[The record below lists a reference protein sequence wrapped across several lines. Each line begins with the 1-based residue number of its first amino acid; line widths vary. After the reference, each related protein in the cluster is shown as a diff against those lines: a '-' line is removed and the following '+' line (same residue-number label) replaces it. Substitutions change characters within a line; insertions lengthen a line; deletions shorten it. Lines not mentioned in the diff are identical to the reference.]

1 VGLHVADGEG
11 LLREVSQAGTGVP
24 SATGRASFEQEAGVG
39 LLLVFGRMPEAV
51 VAHLVE
57 TLGEDVEQEAAEE
70 SAAPIAG
77 IMDVDRRGSRMDYE
91 ETGVT
96 SGELAKQKPSTSG
109 WLRDRS
115 TPRRYPHV
123 CEALRHFTAGS
134 RVSLEVGCGGKQYG
148 PYVDGKH
155 FGLDLKKG
163 HYPGV
168 GADVIGSGLCM
179 PVRSGSV
186 DTVFMVATLLFMEE
200 WQRPVDECC
209 RVVRTG
215 GRYVIL
221 DYKPRIAVR
230 LGYPGRFTPQSL
242 LARLA
247 VNGLQ
252 GQLHTE
258 FLPVHH
264 VGPLRV
270 QWVRRAVSRVL
281 NLASSWIVVSAVKT
295 QTAPER

>member
-1 VGLHVADGEG
+1 MHQTTPIGL
-11 LLREVSQAGTGVP
+11 SQ
-24 SATGRASFEQEAGVG
+24 S
-39 LLLVFGRMPEAV
+39 
-51 VAHLVE
+51 H
-57 TLGEDVEQEAAEE
+57 
-70 SAAPIAG
+70 
-77 IMDVDRRGSRMDYE
+77 RRGDIQAIHVR
-91 ETGVT
+91 
-96 SGELAKQKPSTSG
+96 K
-109 WLRDRS
+109 RS
-115 TPRRYPHV
+115 QDFL
-123 CEALRHFTAGS
+123 CKS
-134 RVSLEVGCGGKQYG
+134 
-148 PYVDGKH
+148 
-155 FGLDLKKG
+155 
-163 HYPGV
+163 
-168 GADVIGSGLCM
+168 DVIGSGLCM

-295 QTAPER
+295 QTAPERWGDE